1 MKTYRHATSGRV
13 VRMDPML
20 ASAFPHVWIE
30 TDEEPICDLAEET
43 YDKPDVEGK
52 MTLPAKK
59 AKTRKKV

>member
-1 MKTYRHATSGRV
+1 
-13 VRMDPML
+13 MDPML